1 MTEQHEYPVDFVVPV
16 DDEERSRGL
25 AALGVVLFAKVILL
39 IPHLFLLLLYF
50 FVVQVV
56 VWIGYWYIL
65 IQGGKPFW
73 VENLELIFLE
83 WGSRVFAWFTSTTDV
98 YPTFGTDE
106 NHPAQVL
113 VEEAPEPQNRVLIVA
128 QIGISAVV
136 AAGLFAADEFTV
148 WEAVVWGLVGIGA
161 ARALFAAPHL
171 FILMWL
177 TIGTLFAAW
186 FGYLMILINGRL
198 PLSLHWYFVG
208 FHRWWARTWAWIAAL
223 TDEYPPF
230 SLQR

>member
-16 DDEERSRGL
+16 DDEERSRAL
-25 AALGVVLFAKVILL
+25 AALGVVLFAKALLL

-56 VWIGYWYIL
+56 VWIGYWFIL

-83 WGSRVFAWFTSTTDV
+83 WTSRVFAWFTSTTDV

-106 NHPAQVL
+106 NHPAQVE
-113 VEEAPEPQNRVLIVA
+113 VVEAPEPQNRWLA
-128 QIGISAVV
+128 LAGIL
-136 AAGLFAADEFTV
+136 LF
-148 WEAVVWGLVGIGA
+148 
-161 ARALFAAPHL
+161 RALFAIPHL
-171 FILMWL
+171 FILLWL
-177 TIGTLFAAW
+177 TLGTLVAAW
-186 FGYLMILINGRL
+186 FGYVMILINGRL

-230 SLQR
+230 RLAK

>member
-1 MTEQHEYPVDFVVPV
+1 MTETTGYPVDFVVPV

-25 AALGVVLFAKVILL
+25 AALGILLFAKTILL

-83 WGSRVFAWFTSTTDV
+83 WMSRVFAWFTSTTDV

-106 NHPAQVL
+106 HHPAQVI
-113 VEEAPEPQNRVLIVA
+113 VQEAPEPQSRWLALAGIFLLRAVL
-128 QIGISAVV
+128 
-136 AAGLFAADEFTV
+136 
-148 WEAVVWGLVGIGA
+148 
-161 ARALFAAPHL
+161 ALPHL
-171 FILMWL
+171 LILLWL
-177 TIGTLFAAW
+177 TLGTLIAAW
-186 FGYLMILINGRL
+186 FGYVFILVSGSL
-198 PLSLHWYFVG
+198 PLQLHWYFVA
-208 FHRWWARTWAWIAAL
+208 FHRWWARVWAWIAAL
-223 TDEYPPF
+223 TDVYPPF
-230 SLQR
+230 TFRA